1 MRTAV
6 SRRKRLTAGPSL
18 RTTRATPAAAP
29 LPPAPV
35 EDHVQTY
42 PQFQRTTARA
52 PMGTPE
58 VQLTALD
65 ESVLPGQP
73 VRALVQI
80 QWPLGGQA
88 VSPHNDKSVT
98 VVRCHASLLGW
109 VRMNP
114 KHGRMVPTPAGER
127 PVSALLEKH
136 YQAELQSGSV
146 VQIFDSGPQPVR
158 APM

>member
-1 MRTAV
+1 
-6 SRRKRLTAGPSL
+6 
-18 RTTRATPAAAP
+18 
-29 LPPAPV
+29 
-35 EDHVQTY
+35 
-42 PQFQRTTARA
+42 
-52 PMGTPE
+52 MGSPE

-136 YQAELQSGSV
+136 YQAELQNGSV

-158 APM
+158 API